1 MGMRIDGLN
10 SHQLRMLN
18 TIWACRDEAQF
29 LSWYMELSPMEQLVA
44 ESLIR
49 ILQHEYL
56 ESYLIADQ
64 NYTEAKEII
73 ERIKS
78 K

>member
-10 SHQLRMLN
+10 KRQMWMLN
-18 TIWACRDEAQF
+18 TIWACQDEAQF
-29 LSWYMELSPMEQLVA
+29 LSWYMELSPMEQLIA

-49 ILQHEYL
+49 ILQQEYL
-56 ESYLIADQ
+56 ESYLIADP